1 MNKYGGKAATREAEA
16 LSFELASELNYLA
29 DDVAMDARE
38 SLYEPSEGYQ
48 ALMQRLSEHL
58 EELGGLFELYSKKY
72 QHLDAEV
79 YA

>member
-1 MNKYGGKAATREAEA
+1 MQKYGIAVFREAEA
-16 LSFELASELNYLA
+16 LALSLASELNYLA
-29 DDVAMDARE
+29 DDVAMDSRE

-79 YA
+79 CA